1 MDRGKGGEERAAH
14 GLETKCSSRFNKS
27 SRRGVQ
33 PASNDALSG
42 KQFSKQTFMSD
53 GTKPTEA
60 QKSWFARIFG
70 PETWQELCRQPEFV
84 GALDNSLG
92 LARRIALRHL
102 AAKELAHSW
111 GHPQS

>member
-1 MDRGKGGEERAAH
+1 
-14 GLETKCSSRFNKS
+14 
-27 SRRGVQ
+27 
-33 PASNDALSG
+33 
-42 KQFSKQTFMSD
+42 MSD